1 MSLLTTPTCEFGKK
15 IINFTL
21 LNIDNQFYKTNQ
33 ITGSRGTLIMFLCNH
48 CPYVKAIIKKLS
60 FTTHKLKELG
70 VNSVAIMPNDV
81 ISYPEDSFENMKIFS
96 ENHRF
101 NFPYLLDEQQFV
113 AKDYEAVCTPEFFGY
128 NKFNELQYRGRLTK
142 LLNLKPTPTSKND
155 LLEAMILISKTNNG
169 PKKQFP
175 SMGCSIKWK

>member
-1 MSLLTTPTCEFGKK
+1 MLLTTPLCEFGKK
-15 IINFTL
+15 IKYFSLISTDDEIVELKN
-21 LNIDNQFYKTNQ
+21 Y
-33 ITGSRGTLIMFLCNH
+33 TGSNGTLITFICNH
-48 CPYVKAIIKKLS
+48 CPYVKAVIKKIVETSQL
-60 FTTHKLKELG
+60 LKNYQI
-70 VNSVAIMPNDV
+70 NSIAIMPND
-81 ISYPEDSFENMKIFS
+81 IQKYPDDNFENMKIFS
-96 ENHRF
+96 KNHKF
-101 NFPYLLDEQQFV
+101 NFPYLLDEQQLV

-169 PKKQFP
+169 PKRQFP